1 MNASDERGIK
11 IVREKIKSF
20 AQRSVSGAK
29 LDGFPSPSFKIIIL
43 DEADTMTKEAQ
54 GALRRI
60 METYSN
66 VTRFCLICNYV
77 SRIIEPLVSRCVHLL
92 AKEYVA
98 LRCSK
103 LRFATL
109 DHESMRMRLHV
120 IAGVQDIAY
129 DEAVYEK
136 ILNYSGGDMRRAVML
151 FQSCVICYGS
161 KGPITTDVL
170 EGISGEIPSLLMK
183 SLWISAKQKD
193 FAAMSGIIVCIMLQG
208 YSATC
213 CLSNIHDA
221 VLANTMIHDEGK
233 AIIFEA
239 IAAADKNVSD
249 GANADLQLRAVC
261 SCICERRPSQ

>member
-1 MNASDERGIK
+1 MLPD
-11 IVREKIKSF
+11 
-20 AQRSVSGAK
+20 SVSSAIMSHGSLSLWC
-29 LDGFPSPSFKIIIL
+29 LD
-43 DEADTMTKEAQ
+43 AQ
-54 GALRRI
+54 SCVSQRLI
-60 METYSN
+60 MSQCECGS
-66 VTRFCLICNYV
+66 I
-77 SRIIEPLVSRCVHLL
+77 
-92 AKEYVA
+92 
-98 LRCSK
+98 
-103 LRFATL
+103 
-109 DHESMRMRLHV
+109 
-120 IAGVQDIAY
+120 
-129 DEAVYEK
+129 
-136 ILNYSGGDMRRAVML
+136 GGDMRRAVML

>member
-1 MNASDERGIK
+1 MDAI
-11 IVREKIKSF
+11 
-20 AQRSVSGAK
+20 
-29 LDGFPSPSFKIIIL
+29 
-43 DEADTMTKEAQ
+43 

-193 FAAMSGIIVCIMLQG
+193 FAAMSGIIVCIM
-208 YSATC
+208 
-213 CLSNIHDA
+213 
-221 VLANTMIHDEGK
+221 
-233 AIIFEA
+233 
-239 IAAADKNVSD
+239 
-249 GANADLQLRAVC
+249 
-261 SCICERRPSQ
+261 